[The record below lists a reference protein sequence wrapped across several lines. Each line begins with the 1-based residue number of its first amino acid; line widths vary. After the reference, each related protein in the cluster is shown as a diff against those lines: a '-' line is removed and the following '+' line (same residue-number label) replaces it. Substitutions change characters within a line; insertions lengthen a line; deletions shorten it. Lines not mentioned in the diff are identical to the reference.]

1 MFTSVQ
7 SRSINAYKR
16 VNAESN
22 VALADPHKLVELLF
36 ESLLNNLGAAVS
48 ALERGDVKAKC
59 EHIVIAVRILEE
71 GLRSSLNTAD
81 GGDLA
86 ANLSLVYD
94 FCVTRLTQANLSND
108 AAKMDEVRRVI
119 LPIADGWRQIA
130 DQAKELP

>member
-22 VALADPHKLVELLF
+22 VSQADPHKLVELLF
-36 ESLLNNLGAAVS
+36 ESLLNNLGAAMA
-48 ALERGDVKAKC
+48 ALDRGDVKAKC
-59 EHIVIAVRILEE
+59 EHVMVAVRILEE
-71 GLRSSLNTAD
+71 GLKGSLNIAA

-86 ANLSLVYD
+86 ANLSSVYD
-94 FCVTRLTQANLSND
+94 FCVTRLTQANLHND

-119 LPIADGWRQIA
+119 MPIADGWHQIGG
-130 DQAKELP
+130 QSKELV